1 MGGQRAVVRI
11 RDLDVWEDGAVAGEA
26 NLRAGAGRRLERRA
40 MQPAIGGNASV
51 GGTGRCELVWG
62 EPRGSRGQDTIAVE
76 PSACFGK
83 KPLADPNEFLI
94 SLGEELWDNGRACG
108 SVYDVTCIFESGN
121 QCVAQEGGSLTARA
135 RVVDYCKDC
144 RGDVAMLLSLQA
156 FASIANID
164 AVSKVWASFAKIC
177 RHCCFSVAGDR
188 SLPQIRKG
196 TKISDPVACFQ
207 VVLLLCS
214 SCDAPVL

>member
-1 MGGQRAVVRI
+1 MGFQYNKGDFVGATWPIFVNRPPYEPQTENPAGPVQVRKLHHP
-11 RDLDVWEDGAVAGEA
+11 RTDQESG
-26 NLRAGAGRRLERRA
+26 NRAGR
-40 MQPAIGGNASV
+40 P
-51 GGTGRCELVWG
+51 
-62 EPRGSRGQDTIAVE
+62 
-76 PSACFGK
+76 

-164 AVSKVWASFAKIC
+164 AVSKKKCENFC
-177 RHCCFSVAGDR
+177 REGYQR
-188 SLPQIRKG
+188 
-196 TKISDPVACFQ
+196 DPPPAEDTPRRRNAYS
-207 VVLLLCS
+207 VLLRKLHTHGETATAS
-214 SCDAPVL
+214 VG